1 MNLFDMSILG
11 IVNFCLINGIFRGLI
26 KEGISLM
33 GVIVGFCAACYY
45 YDRAAALLSV
55 WISNEIYLRILGF
68 LIVFLGIVII
78 TNVLMPMIKYMVG
91 LDFIW
96 GVDRSFGGGIGIIKG
111 LFVCCMMLIIF
122 TAFLPKGTSYIAEST
137 ISRYLLQASEKIII
151 VSPRQMKHEFT
162 EKIEIYKKTW
172 KMPRNEPR

>member
-1 MNLFDMSILG
+1 
-11 IVNFCLINGIFRGLI
+11 
-26 KEGISLM
+26 M
-33 GVIVGFCAACYY
+33 GVIVGFGAACYY
-45 YDRAAALLSV
+45 YDRAAALLSI

-78 TNVLMPMIKYMVG
+78 TNVLMPLIKDVVG

-111 LFVCCMMLIIF
+111 LLVCCMMLIIF
-122 TAFLPKGTSYIAEST
+122 TAFLPRGTSYIAEST

-162 EKIEIYKKTW
+162 EKIEAYKKTW
-172 KMPRNEPR
+172 KMPRDELR

>member
-1 MNLFDMSILG
+1 MNLFDVSILG
-11 IVNFCLINGIFRGLI
+11 VVNFCLINGIFRGLI
-26 KEGISLM
+26 KEGVSLI
-33 GVIVGFCAACYY
+33 GVIIGFCAASYY
-45 YDRAAALLSV
+45 YTSTAALLST
-55 WISNEIYLRILGF
+55 WISNEIYFRIMGF

-122 TAFLPKGTSYIAEST
+122 AAFLPKGTSYIAESK
-137 ISRYLLQASEKIII
+137 ISPYLIRASAKIII
-151 VSPRQMKHEFT
+151 VSPREMQHEYT
-162 EKIEIYKKTW
+162 KKIEGYKKKW
-172 KMPRNEPR
+172 EMPK